1 MLPQAG
7 LGCCPSPRQNQDCS
21 CFTYYLRSLP
31 PVPRPG
37 PDPGAP
43 WALASPL
50 ARGSPTP
57 PVSLSGSCFPRE
69 AGSAST
75 CSPGP
80 GEEGG
85 GVEVGRGGGA
95 SRQRSSQ
102 SEASHRV
109 ISTHHHGLVLRSEF
123 RLVFPTAGAGRRPSQ
138 ALVMVSPYGGQ
149 LQGFSVLRSKAALPG
164 TS

>member
-1 MLPQAG
+1 MGTGFAAG
-7 LGCCPSPRQNQDCS
+7 PREPH
-21 CFTYYLRSLP
+21 TTRLSL
-31 PVPRPG
+31 
-37 PDPGAP
+37 
-43 WALASPL
+43 
-50 ARGSPTP
+50 
-57 PVSLSGSCFPRE
+57 SLSGGLRAALAGTCFPRE

-80 GEEGG
+80 GEGGG
-85 GVEVGRGGGA
+85 GVEVGRGGRA

>member
-1 MLPQAG
+1 MGTGFAAGPREPHTTRLSLSLSLEGSEQLWQEPAFPEKQAQLQPALP
-7 LGCCPSPRQNQDCS
+7 
-21 CFTYYLRSLP
+21 
-31 PVPRPG
+31 
-37 PDPGAP
+37 
-43 WALASPL
+43 
-50 ARGSPTP
+50 ARGR
-57 PVSLSGSCFPRE
+57 G
-69 AGSAST
+69 
-75 CSPGP
+75 
-80 GEEGG
+80 GG

-102 SEASHRV
+102 SEASHRA